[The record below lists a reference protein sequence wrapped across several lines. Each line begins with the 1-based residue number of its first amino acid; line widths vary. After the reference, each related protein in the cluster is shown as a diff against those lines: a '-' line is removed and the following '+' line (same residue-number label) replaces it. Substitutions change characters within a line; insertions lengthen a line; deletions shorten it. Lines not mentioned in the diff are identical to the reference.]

1 MRKRG
6 LSFILSLTALTLIA
20 AGGSA
25 DQKTQWKGKIKIE
38 NGETV
43 VRNPVAPAPKPGGP
57 SKVILIEDL
66 VIGRETTEKVYLF
79 AELRSVGVD
88 DEERIWAL
96 DWEDIKVRIFDK
108 RGKLLNTFGKK
119 GEGPQELQNPSRM
132 VVKKEGVAAI
142 LGLNKLAFYAADG
155 RCLKELSTARSRMAR
170 YRFDTRGYIYADSLD
185 LGAKWHMSIL
195 RYDPEL
201 KLLGTMASYE
211 EPFQP
216 GQMNAFTALVLF
228 HVTKN
233 DYLAWVATP
242 RYEIDLVDLDGRLVR
257 KILKDYKR
265 IRVTDEA
272 KKRILKER
280 WGDRAPSLKIVF
292 PEEFPPMDVFLADDE
307 DRFYVRTYETDEHGA
322 RWHDVFDPEG
332 RCFTRFVLPEDEMA
346 FIVKKDKLYT
356 LIQEDEEGRPLIKR
370 YALTWR

>member
-1 MRKRG
+1 
-6 LSFILSLTALTLIA
+6 
-20 AGGSA
+20 
-25 DQKTQWKGKIKIE
+25 
-38 NGETV
+38 
-43 VRNPVAPAPKPGGP
+43 
-57 SKVILIEDL
+57 
-66 VIGRETTEKVYLF
+66 VIGREATETEYLF

-108 RGKLLNTFGKK
+108 KGKLLNTFGKK
-119 GEGPQELQNPSRM
+119 GEGPQELQSPSRM

-142 LGLNKLAFYAADG
+142 LDLNKLAFYAADG

-170 YRFDTRGYIYADSLD
+170 YRFDSRGFIYADSLD
-185 LGAKWHMSIL
+185 LGEKWRMSIL

-228 HVTKN
+228 HVTKS
-233 DYLAWVATP
+233 DHLAWVATP
-242 RYEIDLVDLDGRLVR
+242 RYEIDLVDPDGRPVR

-265 IRVTDEA
+265 LKVTDEA

-280 WGDRAPSLKIVF
+280 WGDRASSLKIVF

-307 DRFYVRTYETDEHGA
+307 DRFYVRTYETDGHGA

-332 RCFTRFVLPEDEMA
+332 RCFTRFALPEDEMA
-346 FIVKKDKLYT
+346 FIVKNNKLYT

-370 YALTWR
+370 YALTWK